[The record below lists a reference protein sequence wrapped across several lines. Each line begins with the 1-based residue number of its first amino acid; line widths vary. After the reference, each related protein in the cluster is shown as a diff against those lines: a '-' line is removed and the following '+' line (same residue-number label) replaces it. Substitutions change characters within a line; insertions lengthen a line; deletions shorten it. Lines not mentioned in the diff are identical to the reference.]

1 MMDGVHLTTAH
12 TPLDTRI
19 FDKEA
24 KSLAEYGFD
33 IGIMAHNTP
42 NNEKHQ
48 LSFYDLGTPS
58 TRIDRWKSVLQVAR
72 KAKELDA
79 SIYHFHDPE
88 LIPVGLY
95 LSKITDS
102 AIIYDVHEDYGHI
115 VSMRE
120 WIPNVVTPFLS
131 RGVPQIERYAASQFD
146 AVVTVSEWIAE
157 PFVGINDNVCIAHNF
172 PKVDSQPPRT
182 KSIERNSE
190 YVLCY
195 VGGLVDVRGIYR
207 MLRVLKVLVERGID
221 IELWAIGSW
230 KPDANKAQAK
240 QFIQE
245 HELTS
250 RVVFPGYLDHD
261 EMFQHLY
268 SADVGLALLDVQHYQ
283 KGVPTKLFE
292 YLYAGLP
299 IVVTPIDAIGKYMP
313 EKYCHIAPQDDI
325 MVTADTVETALKTD
339 YDDHEMRSLVEEKY
353 SWEAESKSLISLYNR
368 LL

>member
-1 MMDGVHLTTAH
+1 MDGLHLTTAH

-42 NNEKHQ
+42 NGEDYQ
-48 LSFYDLGTPS
+48 VSFYDLGIPS
-58 TRIDRWKSVLQVAR
+58 TRIDRWKNVLQAAR
-72 KAKELDA
+72 KAKDLDA

-95 LSKITDS
+95 LSKMTDS

-115 VSMRE
+115 ASMRE
-120 WIPNVVTPFLS
+120 WIPNMVAPFLS
-131 RGVPQIERYAASQFD
+131 RGVPQIERYASSRFD

-157 PFVGINDNVCIAHNF
+157 PFVDINDNVCIAHNF
-172 PKVDSQPPRT
+172 PKVGSQPVHD
-182 KSIERNSE
+182 KSIERTSE

-195 VGGLVDVRGIYR
+195 VGGLVDVRGIHR
-207 MLRVLKVLVERGID
+207 MLRVLKILVDRDID

-240 QFIQE
+240 HFIQE
-245 HELTS
+245 NGLTS
-250 RVVFPGYLDHD
+250 RVKFPGYLDHD
-261 EMFQHLY
+261 EMFQYLY

-299 IVVTPIDAIGKYMP
+299 IIVTPIDAIGKYMP
-313 EKYCHIAPQDDI
+313 EKYCHTVSQSD
-325 MVTADTVETALKTD
+325 MVATAETIETALETN
-339 YDDHEMRSLVEEKY
+339 YDKQEMRSLVEEKY
-353 SWEAESKSLISLYNR
+353 SWESEAESLISLYNR
-368 LL
+368 LV